1 MNISQNLATNILYRM
16 KDIINQDLNYID
28 VDGTIIASTDP
39 KRVGTFH
46 AASLECV
53 KKGKY
58 VIIENDSQYE
68 GSRKGINMPIYFDD
82 SIIGVIGITGNK
94 DEVEKFGEIIRL
106 MTEIL
111 IKEAWIKDQDIRKK
125 EIIKAFIERVILE
138 YEHDLFPMSDF
149 SFPYVVIVGKYNIN
163 DIFLIDDSI
172 YNILKDHF
180 SYNKHHFFT
189 VSRNEI
195 IILYNYYKNEKIS
208 SSIELL
214 KKDIFEKTK
223 LNFKFGI
230 GTNASDYKDLKLSY
244 KNAKEILKISDVFS
258 SSKSVFEYE
267 KMDLEL
273 LFMNLKK
280 SNVETFKKKCL
291 KNFSLKEIKEF
302 SGILSVYEKFNGS
315 ITKTSEELFMHKN
328 TLQYK
333 LAKIKK
339 ISGYD
344 LRNLRD
350 FTILSLAFKLWAI
363 DSENTDYIN
372 FSPRN

>member
-58 VIIENDSQYE
+58 VIIENDIQYE

-230 GTNASDYKDLKLSY
+230 GTNASDYNDLKLSY

-280 SNVETFKKKCL
+280 SNIETFKKKCL